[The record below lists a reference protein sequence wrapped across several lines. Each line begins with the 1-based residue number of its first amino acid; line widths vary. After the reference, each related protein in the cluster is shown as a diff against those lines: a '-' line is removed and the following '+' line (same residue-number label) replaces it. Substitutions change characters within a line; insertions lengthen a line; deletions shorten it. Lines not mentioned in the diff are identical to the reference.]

1 MISDSSERREH
12 TRYDFLQR
20 VEYVLNPETSNEI
33 LKAVTI
39 NIGKTGLCLYIFNAL
54 REGQGMIIGSS
65 PPVPFKT
72 ASVRWI
78 KKMED
83 NFYKVGLVCS

>member
-12 TRYDFLQR
+12 ARYDFLR
-20 VEYVLNPETSNEI
+20 RIEYVLNPAISNEN

-39 NIGKTGLCLYIFNAL
+39 NISRTGLCLYIFTAL
-54 REGQGMIIGSS
+54 REGQEMIIGS
-65 PPVPFKT
+65 PLPVPFKT

-83 NFYKVGLVCS
+83 NFYKVGLTCN